1 MATLKEKEN
10 LIEAFK
16 GPFFYRVRLWGYGA
30 ETSYMKLSKEAH
42 DFWKAHTEENGDN
55 DVVNYIINAEDIN
68 AEDIAQQEDYDDLD
82 PAAIP
87 SEALFMHD
95 PEDGVGSTYYEPLD
109 QFDAT
114 YNIALDA
121 AYLTIEKVSSE
132 EYNADVLEETIE
144 HEDLNEFLSRV
155 GEESD
160 WEHDGYVE
168 GHEFGNKYPPKGQHI
183 CQFQSHEKGT
193 FFEAVIETSLPFDQN
208 LLKFATEEAPDGEDL
223 VYAVEYDGEEID
235 NDGGDTNGKGY
246 YAHFW
251 KQEYQKWQ
259 KWIT

>member
-16 GPFFYRVRLWGYGA
+16 GPHYYRVRLWGYGA
-30 ETSYMKLSKEAH
+30 ETSYMKISKEAY
-42 DFWKAHTEENGDN
+42 DFWKAHGEAHGDS
-55 DVVNYIINAEDIN
+55 DAVNYVINAEDIN

-109 QFDAT
+109 QFEAT
-114 YNIALDA
+114 YNIALDC
-121 AYLTIEKVSSE
+121 AYLTVEKVSSAE
-132 EYNADVLEETIE
+132 FNADLIEDVIE
-144 HEDLNEFLSRV
+144 HEDLNEFISRV

-160 WEHDGYVE
+160 WEHEAYVE
-168 GHEFGNKYPPKGQHI
+168 GHEYGNVYPEKGQHI
-183 CQFQSHEKGT
+183 CQFESHEKGT
-193 FFEAVIETSLPFDQN
+193 FFEGIVETNLLFDQN
-208 LLKFATEEAPDGEDL
+208 LLKFATEEAPSGEDL
-223 VYAVEYDGEEID
+223 IYGVEYDGEEID
-235 NDGGDTNGKGY
+235 NEGGDTNGKGY

-251 KQEYQKWQ
+251 KQEY
-259 KWIT
+259 

>member
-30 ETSYMKLSKEAH
+30 ETSYMKISKEAH
-42 DFWKAHTEENGDN
+42 DFWKAHTEEHGDN

-132 EYNADVLEETIE
+132 EYNAEVLEDTIE
-144 HEDLNEFLSRV
+144 HEDLNEFISRV

-160 WEHDGYVE
+160 WAHEAYVE
-168 GHEFGNKYPPKGQHI
+168 GHEHGNKYPEKGTYI

-193 FFEAVIETSLPFDQN
+193 FFEGIVETALPFDQN

-246 YAHFW
+246 YAYFW
-251 KQEYQKWQ
+251 KQEY
-259 KWIT
+259 

>member
-30 ETSYMKLSKEAH
+30 ETSYMKISKEAH
-42 DFWKAHTEENGDN
+42 DFWKAHGEEHSDS
-55 DVVNYIINAEDIN
+55 DVVNYIINAEDVE
-68 AEDIAQQEDYDDLD
+68 ADDIAQQEDYDALD
-82 PAAIP
+82 PATIP
-87 SEALFMHD
+87 REALFMHD
-95 PEDGVGSTYYEPLD
+95 EDGVGSTYYEPID
-109 QFDAT
+109 QFEAT
-114 YNIALDA
+114 YSIAQDA
-121 AYLTIEKVSSE
+121 AYLTVEKVSSE
-132 EYNADVLEETIE
+132 EYDAEVLEDTVE

-168 GHEFGNKYPPKGQHI
+168 GHEFGNKYPEKDTYI
-183 CQFQSHEKGT
+183 CQFQSQEKGT
-193 FFEAVIETSLPFDQN
+193 FFEAMIETALPFNQN

-223 VYAVEYDGEEID
+223 VYGVEYDGVEID
-235 NDGGDTNGKGY
+235 NEGGDTNGKGY

-251 KQEYQKWQ
+251 KQEY
-259 KWIT
+259 